1 MIKWLKNAKLC
12 MGMSA
17 EVWVVSNLCGVA
29 PVVDPQMR
37 YQYFLAGLRNKEWK
51 TALQMTMI
59 NAIRRDG
66 TTLLYKNMHFPAE
79 ADAGFEGEVTK
90 KTTTEEAYG
99 RLYPVDELSV
109 APGESYNGPYY
120 DVNILIDGGVAYANE
135 VCVGRDVDNSVTIYV
150 NSSRESVLPSIVTTN
165 LDRSPVE
172 NRDMG
177 ILTEPLLTTDNN
189 HPDEINDNAAQV
201 LVAEIAEV
209 TVMKVAGATL
219 TYAADAATPSGVKSC
234 AELMDTGAEPVEE
247 PFLNTDIADDDKDV
261 CSGTMGTEPVRMSVD
276 LTESVDK
283 LTPERTNIG
292 KEVTLDGVIEGV
304 PQPQSACGNVPSPV
318 EDLEHDRNIKP
329 FVSHL
334 KNDSPVV
341 ERRTDDEPEEYP
353 KEVEERLFTLD
364 EVELKRQLKKNAARL
379 NMMTLEE
386 MSVLLNIPLETL
398 RENCEASPG
407 ELSTPEYW
415 LARYKKT
422 IAVAEESKRA
432 NRNVRDGQPE
442 LCCPVEVGVPTQ
454 ANRDVLYA
462 NIAIDL
468 THGVEEH

>member
-1 MIKWLKNAKLC
+1 RFYNQFICQTPLQMIKRLKNAKL
-12 MGMSA
+12 
-17 EVWVVSNLCGVA
+17 
-29 PVVDPQMR
+29 VDPQMR
-37 YQYFLAGLRNKEWK
+37 YQYFLVGLRNKEWK
-51 TALQMTMI
+51 TALQMTMV
-59 NAIRRDG
+59 NGIRRDG
-66 TTLLYKNMHFPAE
+66 TTLLYENMHLPAE

-99 RLYPVDELSV
+99 RSYPVDELSV
-109 APGESYNGPYY
+109 TPGELYHGPYY

-135 VCVGRDVDNSVTIYV
+135 VCIGRDVDNFVTIYA

-219 TYAADAATPSGVKSC
+219 TYAADAATPSKVKYC

-247 PFLNTDIADDDKDV
+247 PFVKTDIADDDKDV

-304 PQPQSACGNVPSPV
+304 LQPQ
-318 EDLEHDRNIKP
+318 IKP

-334 KNDSPVV
+334 KNDSQWSSEVDGDATPSHARLFTQK
-341 ERRTDDEPEEYP
+341 ELDLLWDGSTIGTDDEPEEYP

-398 RENCEASPG
+398 RENSEASPG

-422 IAVAEESKRA
+422 IAAAEKSKRA
-432 NRNVRDGQPE
+432 NRNVRDGQPG
-442 LCCPVEVGVPTQ
+442 LCSQVNP
-454 ANRDVLYA
+454 
-462 NIAIDL
+462 
-468 THGVEEH
+468 